1 MTATATVGFQTVPL
15 ESTLRS
21 ATLLSRAWLTP
32 AYVRVRLTGPEL
44 RGFSAPGADDHVRLY
59 LAPPGSAAPPTPE
72 QWREFDSREYTPVDN
87 DAEAGWV
94 DFDVLVHATGTGSEW
109 AANAR
114 IGSVCAIAG
123 PRRSNAVAGEPDAL
137 FLAGDETAIP
147 AITRFL
153 RQRRPGTPAS
163 VVVEVSADNVQVPLP
178 VDEATTLTLLVRPGE
193 NLAEV
198 LAGMTANDRP
208 SGNVLA
214 FVAAESSVV
223 PVARELLGER
233 WAIPTEAVIVKGYWR
248 QD

>member
-21 ATLLSRAWLTP
+21 ATLLSRTWLTP
-32 AYVRVRLTGPEL
+32 AYVRVRLTGTEL
-44 RGFSAPGADDHVRLY
+44 RGFSAPGADDHVRLF

-94 DFDVLVHATGTGSEW
+94 DFDFLVHASGTGSEW

-114 IGSVCAIAG
+114 IGSVCAIGG
-123 PRRSNAVAGEPDAL
+123 PRRSNAIAGEPDAL

-153 RQRRPGTPAS
+153 RQRKPGLPAR
-163 VVVEVSADNVQVPLP
+163 VLVEVSQDNVQVPLP
-178 VDEATTLTLLVRPGE
+178 IDEATDLTVLVRPGQLLTE
-193 NLAEV
+193 T
-198 LAGMTANDRP
+198 LAGLAAADRP
-208 SGNVLA
+208 AGNILA
-214 FVAAESSVV
+214 FVAAESAVV
-223 PVARELLGER
+223 PVARELLRTR
-233 WAIPTEAVIVKGYWR
+233 WDIESEAVIVKGYWR